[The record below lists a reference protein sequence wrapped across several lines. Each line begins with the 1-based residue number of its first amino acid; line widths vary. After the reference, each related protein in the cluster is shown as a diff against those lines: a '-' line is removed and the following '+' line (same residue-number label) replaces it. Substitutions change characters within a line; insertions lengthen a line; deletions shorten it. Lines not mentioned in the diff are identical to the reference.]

1 MIYRKKVDER
11 EDEFYIYNKKI
22 IINLFVL
29 IFVLNILSSID
40 F

>member
-29 IFVLNILSSID
+29 ISVLNILRID
-40 F
+40 